1 MYRGN
6 IHGLRPAFV
15 AGCGSCPDVYTGTDP
30 PSFPYLECK
39 LSVSAR
45 ILGILRRPRLTL
57 QEVASHPRWASLLVT
72 LTLVTA
78 AAGALVSATEVGQLA
93 LVDQWERT
101 ALAFGQVVDDTRYA
115 DLLTWSRLGP
125 AVGAANA
132 LLAGPGVALVVSVL
146 VFLWLRGRGGTAGA
160 AGPVSYSQVLAVVV
174 HAGVILAVGRLVAAP
189 LVYARETTASAT
201 TVGAWF
207 QSLDEGSPV
216 ARFLGAIDLF
226 TVWWAVVLGIGVA
239 VLSGQ
244 RARTC
249 AAWLVSAYVGIA
261 LVLAAVMASAGA
273 VR

>member
-1 MYRGN
+1 VYRGN
-6 IHGLRPAFV
+6 IQRLRPAFV
-15 AGCGSCPDVYTGTDP
+15 AGSGSSPDVYTGTDP
-30 PSFPYLECK
+30 PSFPYLESK

-45 ILGILRRPRLTL
+45 ILGILRHPRLTL

-115 DLLTWSRLGP
+115 DLLGWSRLAP
-125 AVGAANA
+125 AVAAANA
-132 LLAGPGVALVVSVL
+132 LLAGPGVALVMSALLFV
-146 VFLWLRGRGGTAGA
+146 WLRRRGSTASA
-160 AGPVSYSQVLAVVV
+160 AVAGPVSYSQVLAIVV

-207 QSLDEGSPV
+207 PSFAEASPV

-249 AAWLVSAYVGIA
+249 AAWLVSLYVGVA
-261 LVLAAVMASAGA
+261 LVAAAVMAIAA
-273 VR
+273 